1 MKKIYQIPATK
12 VKETLLLNAM
22 MLSLSDNTP
31 ADPNLPN
38 PVEGKERVDEEK
50 GFGSYEW

>member
-1 MKKIYQIPATK
+1 MKKIYQTPATK

-22 MLSLSDNTP
+22 MLAFSPNSEAEQDSD
-31 ADPNLPN
+31 
-38 PVEGKERVDEEK
+38 VETKERFDEEK

>member
-22 MLSLSDNTP
+22 LLSLSDETP
-31 ADPNLPN
+31 ADPTQ
-38 PVEGKERVDEEK
+38 PVEGKERFDEEK

>member
-1 MKKIYQIPATK
+1 MKKIYQTPATK

-22 MLSLSDNTP
+22 LLSLSDETP
-31 ADPNLPN
+31 ADPGTE
-38 PVEGKERVDEEK
+38 VEGKQRVDEEK

>member
-1 MKKIYQIPATK
+1 MKKIYQTPATK

-22 MLSLSDNTP
+22 MLVFSPNSE
-31 ADPNLPN
+31 ADPDSD
-38 PVEGKERVDEEK
+38 VETKERFDEEK

>member
-1 MKKIYQIPATK
+1 MKKIYQTPATQ

-22 MLSLSDNTP
+22 LLGTSPNTD
-31 ADPNLPN
+31 ADPTID
-38 PVEGKERVDEEK
+38 VEGKERVDEEK

>member
-1 MKKIYQIPATK
+1 MKKIYQTPATK

-22 MLSLSDNTP
+22 MLVLSPNTD
-31 ADPNLPN
+31 AKQDID
-38 PVEGKERVDEEK
+38 VESKERVDEEK

>member
-1 MKKIYQIPATK
+1 MKKIYQTPATK

-22 MLSLSDNTP
+22 MLVLSPNTD
-31 ADPNLPN
+31 ADPNSD
-38 PVEGKERVDEEK
+38 VETKERVDEEK

>member
-1 MKKIYQIPATK
+1 MKKIYQTPATK

-22 MLSLSDNTP
+22 MLVISPNTE
-31 ADPNLPN
+31 ADPDSD
-38 PVEGKERVDEEK
+38 VEGKERVDEEK

>member
-1 MKKIYQIPATK
+1 MKKIYQTPATK

-22 MLSLSDNTP
+22 LLGISEETP
-31 ADPNLPN
+31 ANPEN
-38 PVEGKERVDEEK
+38 PVEGKERIDDEK

>member
-1 MKKIYQIPATK
+1 MKKIYQTPATK

-22 MLSLSDNTP
+22 MLVLSPNTD
-31 ADPNLPN
+31 ADPYSD
-38 PVEGKERVDEEK
+38 VETKERVDEEK

>member
-1 MKKIYQIPATK
+1 MKKIYQTPATK

-22 MLSLSDNTP
+22 MLTISDNTP
-31 ADPNLPN
+31 ADPGSG
-38 PVEGKERVDEEK
+38 VEGKERVDEEK

>member
-1 MKKIYQIPATK
+1 MKKIYQTPATK

-22 MLSLSDNTP
+22 MLVLSPNTD
-31 ADPNLPN
+31 ADPNSE
-38 PVEGKERVDEEK
+38 VETKERVDEEK

>member
-22 MLSLSDNTP
+22 MLVLSPNTD
-31 ADPNLPN
+31 AKQDID
-38 PVEGKERVDEEK
+38 VEGKERVDEEK